1 VSQWCDLCG
10 FKHFDLKYYR
20 RWTEEYRGRAKV
32 FLSSGKPSLMKQQ
45 MDRWTAIL
53 ERHAQQTVETVGEA
67 DRQSAW
73 WAEGA
78 DNGPAEG

>member
-1 VSQWCDLCG
+1 MSQWCDLCG
-10 FKHFDLKYYR
+10 FKHFDLKHYR
-20 RWTEEYRGRAKV
+20 KWVKEYKGRAKV

-45 MDRWTAIL
+45 VDRWSGIL
-53 ERHAQQTVETVGEA
+53 ARHEQAVEGNGAQ
-67 DRQSAW
+67 DSQSAW